1 MLYNCS
7 NPVLQISDATHMQW
21 SSGCF
26 SILPRRYSALAFR
39 IRGDALITARGK
51 EYHTK
56 ENEVLYLP
64 QGLGYEAQYSE
75 TEIAVIHFHTARDDP
90 EPEIYSFENS
100 ERIYQLFLQV
110 LAIHASDPNGSVPH
124 VMSGLYAILAAISE
138 QSAQSSMPAHF
149 ERAVSLINAHF
160 SDSDLSVS
168 AVCRE
173 AGMSETSF
181 RSLFRKYYQKTPG
194 DYITDLRLS
203 YARTLIAG
211 GMPIGAA
218 AEASGY
224 RDPKYFSRLVR
235 KQFGCTPRMLKLY
248 GK

>member
-1 MLYNCS
+1 MLFSCS
-7 NPVLQISDATHMQW
+7 NPVLHIWDATQMQW
-21 SSGCF
+21 SSGIF
-26 SILPRRYSALAFR
+26 SIAPRRYSSLAFR
-39 IRGDALITARGK
+39 IRGDAVITVRGK

-64 QGLGYEAQYSE
+64 QGLGYEAKYSD
-75 TEIAVIHFHTARDDP
+75 TEIAVIHFRTERDDP
-90 EPEIYSFENS
+90 EPEIYSFANG
-100 ERIYQLFLQV
+100 ERIYHLFLQV
-110 LAIHASDPNGSVPH
+110 LALRASDPSGSVPH
-124 VMSGLYAILAAISE
+124 VMSGLYAILAALSE
-138 QSAQSSMPAHF
+138 QSVQSSMPAHF
-149 ERAVSLINAHF
+149 VRAVALINAHF

-211 GMPIGAA
+211 GMPIEAA
-218 AEASGY
+218 AGASGY